1 MGITFN
7 IVEQKGLDYEE
18 AKKAYLDGVKG
29 MRFRKMF
36 GIGTSQY
43 KRLLERFREDGIPVH
58 QRGGVY
64 YGTPKYYYCTKER
77 EDYFIVCKWINRK
90 KHYFGFYN
98 SEEEAKARV
107 EELKKNNWNGL
118 LK

>member
-7 IVEQKGLDYEE
+7 IVEQEGLDYEE
-18 AKKAYLDGVKG
+18 AKTAYLNGIKG

-43 KRLLERFREDGIPVH
+43 TRLLERFREDGIPITPI
-58 QRGGVY
+58 GGVY
-64 YGTPKYYYCTKER
+64 RGKPKNYYCINVQ
-77 EDYFIVCKWINRK
+77 YGYWVVCKWFNRK
-90 KHYFGFYN
+90 KHYFGMYK
-98 SEEEAKARV
+98 SEAEAKARV